1 MNRSQERLLAF
12 ATARLKRFRVQLGR
26 LLSPDIDDDA
36 ERREA
41 QLAEAEELTR
51 RAAGLRGGV
60 AKIGQLR
67 AYLQGA
73 GAVGPEAQKALSRL
87 FDHVPGDEP
96 QAIRRVIEEDLGA
109 PPEELFAE
117 WADRPMA
124 AASLGQVHAARA
136 HDGSLLAVKVQYPGV
151 AAALRD
157 DLDSRGVLRELV
169 GADLGGAVS
178 DEAIA
183 TLRDRLLRELDYA
196 EELRS
201 LRRFRSAFSDEASVV
216 IPKVVPERSS
226 GRVLS
231 MERLHGR
238 SLPELA
244 QTRPAAERSAV
255 AHTILRFALV
265 GPIKHGLINVD
276 PNPGNYLVIDP
287 EQAGGA
293 GGAGAP
299 DDRAPGPLARV
310 GFIDFGCVAEL
321 PEELRQAD
329 HDLWMAMIRR
339 DGEALRHAAHRA
351 GLIPA
356 AKSFDA
362 AVYRRWERQLS
373 EPFLAREPRPLTP
386 DYVRELASLTWQLA
400 HTQVLSLLPEALLL
414 WRQRL
419 GVFAVLASLRPT
431 LPFRR
436 VLGDVLDDR
445 SHPVSLLQRFP

>member
-26 LLSPDIDDDA
+26 LLSPDIDEGA

-67 AYLQGA
+67 AYLQGS
-73 GAVGPEAQKALSRL
+73 GALAPEAQKALSRL

-109 PPEELFAE
+109 PPEKLFAE
-117 WADRPMA
+117 WTDRPMA

-157 DLDSRGVLRELV
+157 DLDSSGVLRELV
-169 GADLGGAVS
+169 GADLGGSVS

-183 TLRDRLLRELDYA
+183 ALRDRLLRELDYA

-216 IPKVVPERSS
+216 IPKAVPELSS

-244 QTRPAAERSAV
+244 QTRSAAERSAV

-276 PNPGNYLVIDP
+276 PNPGNYLVLDS
-287 EQAGGA
+287 AGPGA
-293 GGAGAP
+293 AGAP
-299 DDRAPGPLARV
+299 VDQAPGPLSRV

-356 AKSFDA
+356 ARSFDA
-362 AVYRRWERQLS
+362 AVYRRWERQLG

-386 DYVRELASLTWQLA
+386 EYVRELASLTWQLA

-419 GVFAVLASLRPT
+419 GVFAVLASLQPT

-445 SHPVSLLQRFP
+445 SHPVPLLQRFP

>member
-1 MNRSQERLLAF
+1 MNRSQERLLTF
-12 ATARLKRFRVQLGR
+12 ATARLKHFRVKLGR
-26 LLSPDIDDDA
+26 LLSPDIDEDA

-67 AYLQGA
+67 AYLQGSGSVA
-73 GAVGPEAQKALSRL
+73 PEAQKALSRL

-109 PPEELFAE
+109 PPEKLFAE

-216 IPKVVPERSS
+216 IPRVVPERSS
-226 GRVLS
+226 GRVLT

-244 QTRPAAERSAV
+244 QTRPADERSAV

-265 GPIKHGLINVD
+265 GPIRHGLINAD
-276 PNPGNYLVIDP
+276 PNPGNYLVLKDEP
-287 EQAGGA
+287 AEPAA
-293 GGAGAP
+293 S
-299 DDRAPGPLARV
+299 PLARV

-373 EPFLAREPRPLTP
+373 EPFLAREARPLLP
-386 DYVRELASLTWQLA
+386 EYVRELASLTWQLA
-400 HTQVLSLLPEALLL
+400 HTQVLSLQPEALLL

-419 GVFAVLASLRPT
+419 GVFAVLASLAPT

-445 SHPVSLLQRFP
+445 SHPVPLLQRFP